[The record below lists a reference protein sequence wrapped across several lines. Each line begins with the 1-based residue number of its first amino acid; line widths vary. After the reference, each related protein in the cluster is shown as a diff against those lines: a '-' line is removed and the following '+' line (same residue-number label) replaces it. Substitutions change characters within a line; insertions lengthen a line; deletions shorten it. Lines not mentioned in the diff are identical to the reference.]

1 MMPNSEHITRMN
13 EHGQIVII
21 ISVIIIAMSFR
32 VHYWSCLPPPSAV
45 LIDFGVGHKF
55 QVEYLAPGSS
65 P

>member
-1 MMPNSEHITRMN
+1 MN

-21 ISVIIIAMSFR
+21 ISVIIIIIIIAVTFR
-32 VHYWSCLPPPSAV
+32 VHCWTCLPPPSTV
-45 LIDFGVGHKF
+45 LMGLGVGHKF